1 MSFMVIERPSCWI
14 FSDGT
19 IGMEVQCIA
28 LAEALGLEYEK
39 QHIKPYWLNRIFP
52 SLATLPGVPVAT
64 NTIQITSHSSP
75 DILITCGRRHAGA
88 SIALKRLSKGTT
100 YTIHIQDPK
109 IKSKHFDLLIIPE
122 HDTSQGHNIILSKG
136 SLTRIT
142 QSTLDKEAQLI
153 KPKINSLIGKKI
165 AVNIGGD
172 TKDNK
177 VDDKTIK
184 KLVLSLNQFS
194 LDNKCSLMIT
204 TSSRTSKPLKE
215 ALTSLTKNP
224 NIILWTAGSQ
234 NPYIGFLGIADAIIV
249 TSDSINMISEACS
262 TGKPVNIFPLG
273 ENSEKREKFISSL
286 EKMGLVKRFNG
297 EYQSWRYEP
306 LNETARIAKLIS
318 IKLKEKRITHAV
330 VGAEPSQCP

>member
-1 MSFMVIERPSCWI
+1 MMIERPSCWI
-14 FSDGT
+14 LSDGT

-39 QHIKPYWLNRIFP
+39 KHIKPYWLNRIFP
-52 SLATLPGVPVAT
+52 SLAKLPGVPLAT
-64 NTIQITSHSSP
+64 NPMQVTSHPSP

-109 IKSKHFDLLIIPE
+109 INPKHFDLLIIPE
-122 HDTSQGHNIILSKG
+122 HDTSQGHNIIRSKG

-142 QSTLDKEAQLI
+142 QPTLDMEAQLI
-153 KPKINSLIGKKI
+153 EPKINSLIGKKV

-172 TKDNK
+172 TKDSK
-177 VDDKTIK
+177 VNDKIIK
-184 KLVLSLNQFS
+184 NLTLSLNQFS

-204 TSSRTSKPLKE
+204 TTNRTSEPLKE

-224 NIILWTAGSQ
+224 NIIVWTTGSQ
-234 NPYIGFLGIADAIIV
+234 NPYLGFLGIADAIIV

-273 ENSEKREKFISSL
+273 KNSEKREKFINSL
-286 EKMGLVKRFNG
+286 EKLGLVKRFNG
-297 EYQSWRYEP
+297 EYQSWGYKP
-306 LNETARIAKLIS
+306 LNESARIAKLIN
-318 IKLKEKRITHAV
+318 IKLIEKKIIQAAV
-330 VGAEPSQCP
+330 GEEPSLCP